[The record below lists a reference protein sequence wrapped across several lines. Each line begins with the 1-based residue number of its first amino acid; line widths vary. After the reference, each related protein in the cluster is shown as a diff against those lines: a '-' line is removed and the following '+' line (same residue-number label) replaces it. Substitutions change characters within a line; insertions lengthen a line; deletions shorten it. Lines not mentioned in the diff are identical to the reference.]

1 MDRKSIERPKTFD
14 KRAYNDRYQKEHYI
28 SIAARVK
35 PDIAERINNY
45 CTDMGISKAD
55 FLKLAIDIIED
66 KR

>member
-1 MDRKSIERPKTFD
+1 MDRKNIERPKTFD
-14 KRAYNDRYQKEHYI
+14 QKEYNKRYQKDNYK
-28 SIAARVK
+28 RFNTVVK
-35 PDIAERINNY
+35 PDVAERINNY

>member
-1 MDRKSIERPKTFD
+1 MDRKNIERAKKFNQ
-14 KRAYNDRYQKEHYI
+14 REYNDKYQKEHYI

-35 PDIAERINNY
+35 PDVAERINSY